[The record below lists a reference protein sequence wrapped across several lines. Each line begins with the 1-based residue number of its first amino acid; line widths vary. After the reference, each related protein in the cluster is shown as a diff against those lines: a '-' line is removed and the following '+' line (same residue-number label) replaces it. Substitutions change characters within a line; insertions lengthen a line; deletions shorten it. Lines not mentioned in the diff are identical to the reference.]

1 MSMPFEN
8 DKEFLSQ
15 QISGI
20 IKLKLDCNSMLSAK
34 ELDRIDDK
42 IKKIEISLDKVHYLR
57 SLLAE
62 SSRRI
67 SQHTFWSIAVL
78 LGLLTSMLI
87 WNFYISVFFNF
98 SPHIVLLLTV
108 VVCAIACS
116 LIFQNFLH
124 NQATSDTLHRLLE
137 FETIEL
143 RAQSDW
149 RLVIKGFSN
158 YSLTVTG
165 VSLTELFQLERQFI
179 LETLRCGEACAA
191 LETAGH
197 KSHAEKTLKQLEEYA
212 PSSTVRTVEIPLEL
226 ELPSELKYHYC

>member
-8 DKEFLSQ
+8 DKEVLSQ

-108 VVCAIACS
+108 
-116 LIFQNFLH
+116 
-124 NQATSDTLHRLLE
+124 LLGAYSSNC
-137 FETIEL
+137 FK
-143 RAQSDW
+143 
-149 RLVIKGFSN
+149 VFS
-158 YSLTVTG
+158 
-165 VSLTELFQLERQFI
+165 
-179 LETLRCGEACAA
+179 A
-191 LETAGH
+191 
-197 KSHAEKTLKQLEEYA
+197 
-212 PSSTVRTVEIPLEL
+212 
-226 ELPSELKYHYC
+226 